1 MKVLA
6 NIGQLATCRAEGGQ
20 GDTHVISHAAMA
32 WDAQGRISW
41 IGTERDLPA
50 AYAAAERIDAGSRL
64 VIPGLIDCHTHLAF
78 AGWRAD
84 EFVQRIQGRS
94 YLEIARSGGGIL
106 ATVRA
111 TRAAGENDLVH
122 RAKGFLREMLALG
135 ITTVECKSGYG
146 LDEENELKLLQ
157 VYRRLAAEQPV
168 RVVPTFLGAH
178 VIPPEFRARRE
189 EYLEL
194 LIQRMIPRVARER
207 LAAFCDV
214 FVEDSAYTVSEAR
227 EVLRAAA
234 AQGLR
239 AKLHA
244 DQLTSGG
251 GAELAVEMDAVSA
264 DHLEFIS
271 EAGIRA
277 MAGAGV
283 VAVGLPLA
291 TVYLNQPPFPARRLI
306 EVGVPVAIATDF
318 NPGSAPSFHLPF
330 ALTLACTLLR
340 MTPSEALKGAT
351 IHAARAVGLER
362 DVGSLEPG
370 KLADFAV
377 LDASDVDQWLYH
389 LRPNACVMTG
399 VAGDLS
405 WSSTDGAI
413 QPL

>member
-1 MKVLA
+1 
-6 NIGQLATCRAEGGQ
+6 
-20 GDTHVISHAAMA
+20 
-32 WDAQGRISW
+32 
-41 IGTERDLPA
+41 
-50 AYAAAERIDAGSRL
+50 
-64 VIPGLIDCHTHLAF
+64 
-78 AGWRAD
+78 
-84 EFVQRIQGRS
+84 
-94 YLEIARSGGGIL
+94 
-106 ATVRA
+106 
-111 TRAAGENDLVH
+111 
-122 RAKGFLREMLALG
+122 
-135 ITTVECKSGYG
+135 
-146 LDEENELKLLQ
+146 
-157 VYRRLAAEQPV
+157 
-168 RVVPTFLGAH
+168 
-178 VIPPEFRARRE
+178 
-189 EYLEL
+189 
-194 LIQRMIPRVARER
+194 MIPRVAREQ

-227 EVLRAAA
+227 EILRAAA

-399 VAGDLS
+399 VAGVLS

-413 QPL
+413 QPA